1 MCTTLK
7 GASDSFSGAM
17 GFKFAAMRSGS
28 CCAILLVTILAGA
41 SRAYAQSTPTPTP
54 TPQASQSPIPSL
66 EREFLKNVLRD
77 QRAIWTSPFHLKQD
91 DAHWLVPLGLSTA
104 GLIVTDRR
112 TAGALHNNRLR
123 LNISRDV
130 SYLGSGY
137 GTSAVAAAF
146 YLVGRKTGNSRA
158 RETGIL
164 GAEALIDSGIV
175 AAVLKSATERR
186 RPRAKE
192 PGDFFE
198 GGLSFPSGHTI
209 AAWSLA
215 TVVAHE
221 YRDNHFVQVT
231 AYGLA
236 TVVSMSR
243 FTGRNHFLS
252 DVLVGSAI
260 GYGIGRYVYRTHHA
274 PALESIS
281 QKSPHASSKLLPL
294 IIPRYQRASR
304 SYGLDLIW
312 SFGKFLSGA
321 RSIHSHRIDLEW

>member
-1 MCTTLK
+1 MRITLK
-7 GASDSFSGAM
+7 RASDSVSETLGS
-17 GFKFAAMRSGS
+17 KFAVTRSALCG
-28 CCAILLVTILAGA
+28 AILFVTILAGA
-41 SRAYAQSTPTPTP
+41 SNASAQFSPTPTP
-54 TPQASQSPIPSL
+54 TPQASPSPTTSL
-66 EREFLKNVLRD
+66 ERQFLKNILRD

-91 DAHWLVPLGLSTA
+91 DAKWLVPLGVSTA
-104 GLIVTDRR
+104 GLIATDRR
-112 TAGALHNNRLR
+112 TAGALHDNRLR

-146 YLVGRKTGNSRA
+146 YLVGRKTGNARA

-164 GAEALIDSGIV
+164 GSEALIDSGIV
-175 AAVLKSATERR
+175 AAVLKSATQRR

-215 TVVAHE
+215 TVVANE
-221 YRDNHFVQVT
+221 YRDNRLVQVT

-260 GYGIGRYVYRTHHA
+260 GYGIGRYVYHQHHD
-274 PALESIS
+274 PKPGDENES
-281 QKSPHASSKLLPL
+281 KTPHTRSKLLPL
-294 IIPRYQRASR
+294 IAPTYDRHARD
-304 SYGLDLIW
+304 YGVTLVW
-312 SFGKFLSGA
+312 NF
-321 RSIHSHRIDLEW
+321 

>member
-1 MCTTLK
+1 MRITLK
-7 GASDSFSGAM
+7 AASDSFNEAIVSNFGA
-17 GFKFAAMRSGS
+17 RRCGS
-28 CCAILLVTILAGA
+28 CCAILFVTLLAA
-41 SRAYAQSTPTPTP
+41 TNACAQFSPTPTP
-54 TPQASQSPIPSL
+54 TRTPQASPSPKPSL
-66 EREFLKNVLRD
+66 ERQFLKNILRD

-91 DAHWLVPLGLSTA
+91 DAKWLVPLGVSTA
-104 GLIVTDRR
+104 GLIATDRR
-112 TAGALHNNRLR
+112 TAGALHDNRLR

-137 GTSAVAAAF
+137 GTGAVAAAF
-146 YLVGRKTGNSRA
+146 YLVGRKTGNARA

-175 AAVLKSATERR
+175 AAVLKSATQRR

-198 GGLSFPSGHTI
+198 GGLSFPSGHTV

-215 TVVAHE
+215 TVVANE
-221 YRDNHFVQVT
+221 YRNNHLVQVS

-236 TVVSMSR
+236 TIVSMSR

-260 GYGIGRYVYRTHHA
+260 GYGIGQYVYHAHHDL
-274 PALESIS
+274 ALDSGS
-281 QKSPHASSKLLPL
+281 QATPPRHSKLVPL
-294 IIPRYQRASR
+294 IAPVYER
-304 SYGLDLIW
+304 SAHTYGVAILW
-312 SFGKFLSGA
+312 SF
-321 RSIHSHRIDLEW
+321 